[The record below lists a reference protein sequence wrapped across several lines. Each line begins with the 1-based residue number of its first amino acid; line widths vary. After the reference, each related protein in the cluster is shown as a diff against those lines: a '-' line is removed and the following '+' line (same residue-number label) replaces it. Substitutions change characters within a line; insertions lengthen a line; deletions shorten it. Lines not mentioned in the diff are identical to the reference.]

1 MTLHLNLI
9 ERFPEY
15 REKIKNLLE
24 TNPTFLNL
32 AQRYGEVSEQLS
44 SRPDEGDPEH
54 ERLLKRRADLE
65 SELLYIMEEKSRP

>member
-15 REKIKNLLE
+15 QEKIRNLLE
-24 TNPTFLNL
+24 TNSTFLNV
-32 AQRYGEVSEQLS
+32 AQRYGEVSEQLGS
-44 SRPDEGDPEH
+44 TPDETDPEH
-54 ERLLKRRADLE
+54 ERLLRRRADLE